1 MTGQSRLSLSS
12 LSSSIHSSLFRPFSP
27 SPHPYIYIYVQT
39 PRERGGRKRD
49 RTRGT
54 RVDRRRIK
62 PMRSLQL
69 CSLSFSLRLSLR
81 GYAPFDALGDVHTIK
96 QGNTRDKGGS
106 KRTLRLGAQP
116 SRLPPRILRETY
128 CLRISIFRATQQTQL
143 FFLSFYSSFSF
154 PFFFLVCFVSFRF
167 VSIPF
172 LHFYFSFFFFPCSL
186 IFSFSSLSP
195 SVFATSARGTSSRYV
210 TVVYLATTMSSRRY

>member
-1 MTGQSRLSLSS
+1 
-12 LSSSIHSSLFRPFSP
+12 
-27 SPHPYIYIYVQT
+27 
-39 PRERGGRKRD
+39 
-49 RTRGT
+49 
-54 RVDRRRIK
+54 
-62 PMRSLQL
+62 MRSLQL

-154 PFFFLVCFVSFRF
+154 PFFFWFVSFRF
-167 VSIPF
+167 VSFPF
-172 LHFYFSFFFFPCSL
+172 PFFVSIFLSPFFPVLLFFLFLLFCN
-186 IFSFSSLSP
+186 F
-195 SVFATSARGTSSRYV
+195 GSRH
-210 TVVYLATTMSSRRY
+210 VVEIRNCCISRPFATTMSSRRY

>member
-154 PFFFLVCFVSFRF
+154 PFFFGLFRF
-167 VSIPF
+167 VSFPFPFFVSIFLSPFFPVLLFFLFLLFPPPF
-172 LHFYFSFFFFPCSL
+172 LQL
-186 IFSFSSLSP
+186 RL
-195 SVFATSARGTSSRYV
+195 AAR
-210 TVVYLATTMSSRRY
+210 RRDT

>member
-1 MTGQSRLSLSS
+1 
-12 LSSSIHSSLFRPFSP
+12 
-27 SPHPYIYIYVQT
+27 
-39 PRERGGRKRD
+39 
-49 RTRGT
+49 
-54 RVDRRRIK
+54 
-62 PMRSLQL
+62 MRSLQL

-128 CLRISIFRATQQTQL
+128 CLRISIFRATRQTQL

-172 LHFYFSFFFFPCSL
+172 LRFYFSFSFFPCSL